1 MRKKKKDDKRVLI
14 RGLSDDIGNLLLKW
28 SDGTITLRLVTEK
41 GRERN
46 LGIIIGDTF
55 HTERKFSHLHIKTK
69 SYGFNYAL
77 MKKSSFKWVMLHL
90 EDGTSYNIPKDTLL
104 SFGRILYFKKTQ
116 EGDSFELQIFLP
128 FDIIKG
134 YKFDK

>member
-1 MRKKKKDDKRVLI
+1 MRKKKKDEKRVLV
-14 RGLSDDIGNLLLKW
+14 RGMQDDIGNLLLKW
-28 SDGTITLRLVTEK
+28 SDGSITLRLVTER

-77 MKKSSFKWVMLHL
+77 IKKGASFQWVMLHL
-90 EDGTSYNIPKDTLL
+90 EDGTSYKIPKATLL
-104 SFGRILYFKKTQ
+104 SFGKILYFKTTQ

-128 FDIIKG
+128 FDIIRG
-134 YKFDK
+134 YKI